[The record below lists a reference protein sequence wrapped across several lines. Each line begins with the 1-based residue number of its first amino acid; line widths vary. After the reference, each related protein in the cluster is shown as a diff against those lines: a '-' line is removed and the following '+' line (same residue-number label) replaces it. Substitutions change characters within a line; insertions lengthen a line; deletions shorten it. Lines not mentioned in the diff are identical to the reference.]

1 MEWRRQMIGV
11 LLTCSGGWLPC
22 LEIQTVGLDSPLLC
36 DWLVGLSVFVE
47 DTEWNGCNVVSH
59 SADSNLIFE
68 HDV

>member
-1 MEWRRQMIGV
+1 MIGV

-47 DTEWNGCNVVSH
+47 DTQNGMVVMWLVIQ
-59 SADSNLIFE
+59 LIVILSLNMMF
-68 HDV
+68 DG